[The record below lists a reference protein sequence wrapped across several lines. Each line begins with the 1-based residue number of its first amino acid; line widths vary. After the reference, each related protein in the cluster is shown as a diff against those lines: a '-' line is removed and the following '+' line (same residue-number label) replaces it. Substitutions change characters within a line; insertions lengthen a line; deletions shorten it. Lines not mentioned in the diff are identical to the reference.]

1 MIASSEQADAAPR
14 QSARMRFTSNIV
26 GAIAI
31 VADALSLALAWAA
44 ALAVYY
50 SYAGP
55 FADGPAYV
63 GLALIIGINFYLLR
77 LTHDAYNAPLGRRQD
92 ADLGVILDF
101 VLAAGLVLVTMWTL
115 GALSSVPVTL
125 FGSFVMS
132 GSGILLV
139 SRFIVRRIVYALV
152 RSGRIGQRVVI
163 YGADADTAGHALRRL
178 ELENLPH
185 LKVIGV
191 ADERTTR
198 IENVIGGL
206 PLIGGFDAIIDL
218 ARRNEVDQVLIA
230 TPRVSQERL
239 DFFLDRLG
247 NVAVDVCLVP
257 SETLRLESDFR
268 VQFIGSL
275 PMFYLWRRPIRD
287 FDMVSKRI
295 EDLVFTIPGLILLSP
310 LLLVTALLVK
320 FTSPGPIL
328 FKQQRF
334 GFNNEPVH
342 VYKFRS
348 MYVASQDV
356 SGAARTTKNDSRV
369 TAVGKI
375 IRRLSIDELPQLF
388 NVLKGDMS
396 IVGPRPHA
404 VEMRVGDTYY
414 AEAVRGYASRHRVKP
429 GITGLAQV
437 RGLRGEIDSVERA
450 RKRVEYDLY
459 YINNWSVALDIR
471 IIAETIFRLAI
482 DKNAY

>member
-1 MIASSEQADAAPR
+1 MTAHAPEVAAEPR

-26 GAIAI
+26 GAITIAT
-31 VADALSLALAWAA
+31 DAASLALAW
-44 ALAVYY
+44 LLGLTVYY
-50 SYAGP
+50 FYAGP
-55 FADGPAYV
+55 FADGSAQA

-77 LTHDAYNAPLGRRQD
+77 LTHDAYNAPLAHRQD
-92 ADLGVILDF
+92 ADLGVVIDF
-101 VLAAGLVLVTMWTL
+101 LLAAGLVLVTMWAL
-115 GALSSVPVTL
+115 GSLASVPITL
-125 FGSFVMS
+125 FASFVAV
-132 GSGILLV
+132 GSGILLI
-139 SRFIVRRIVYALV
+139 SRFAVLRLVFALV

-163 YGADADTAGHALRRL
+163 YGADSDTAGHALRRL
-178 ELENLPH
+178 EVENLPH
-185 LKVIGV
+185 LTVIGL

-198 IENVIGGL
+198 VDPLVSGV
-206 PLIGGFDAIIDL
+206 PLIGGFDAIIEL

-239 DFFLDRLG
+239 DFFLERLG
-247 NVAVDVCLVP
+247 NVAVDVCLIP

-295 EDLVFTIPGLILLSP
+295 EDLAITIPSLILLSP
-310 LLLVTALLVK
+310 LLIAVAAIIKL
-320 FTSPGPIL
+320 TSPGPIL

-334 GFNNEPVH
+334 GFNNEAVH

-348 MYVASQDV
+348 MYVGTQDV
-356 SGAARTTKNDSRV
+356 TGAARTTKGDSRV
-369 TAVGKI
+369 TPIGRI

-388 NVLKGDMS
+388 NVLKGNMS

-404 VEMRVGDTYY
+404 VEMRVGDQYY
-414 AEAVRGYASRHRVKP
+414 AETVRGYASRHRVRP

-450 RKRVEYDLY
+450 QKRVEYDLY

-471 IIAETIFRLAI
+471 IIAETMFRLAF